1 MEGKDTPSMQLELPT
16 SVVDN
21 IVASLEKRV
30 INRILKNPRDFFP
43 EIKLDKFELL
53 STTEVADELRTHK
66 NTVQKLCREKKI
78 NHMTPNGRTIMISRQ
93 QLNEYLETVT
103 ESN

>member
-1 MEGKDTPSMQLELPT
+1 MDRQNSSSMKLELPT

-21 IVASLEKRV
+21 IVSSLEKRV
-30 INRILKNPRDFFP
+30 VNRILKNPRDFFP
-43 EIKLDKFELL
+43 DIKLDKFELL
-53 STTEVADELRTHK
+53 STAEVAEELRTHV

-78 NHMTPNGRTIMISRQ
+78 KHMTPNGRTIMISRQ